1 MSSIW
6 SEANNSGP
14 PRPFLFFGL
23 KIPMDMLIVTHGDQ
37 MGEQLRVELC
47 IYQAQLM
54 GDTSFV
60 ISKPNIV
67 MGKKLEPQVLMPCTY
82 HV

>member
-1 MSSIW
+1 
-6 SEANNSGP
+6 
-14 PRPFLFFGL
+14 
-23 KIPMDMLIVTHGDQ
+23 MLIVTHGDQ